1 MIDYSFMS
9 QQPMMQPQQMQG
21 GMLGQQMMGQPMM
34 QLVPMQVQPMLP
46 PAANNIP
53 GSAITPQNS
62 GPMAEALMTGAQDP
76 VATANQKQNSWM
88 NKVGGQS
95 GLSFI
100 LASLGQALSARD
112 PNSWQYQMSTATKGT
127 AQTQQRAK
135 AQLIAALQQKMGQP
149 DAMEAKPK
157 VSGMGS
163 MGSMKDSFSLLPGGY
178 ENALK

>member
-1 MIDYSFMS
+1 MIDYSFMTQ
-9 QQPMMQPQQMQG
+9 QQPIQPQMGQM
-21 GMLGQQMMGQPMM
+21 MGQQMMGQPM
-34 QLVPMQVQPMLP
+34 QLVPIQVQPMLP

-53 GSAITPQNS
+53 GSAITAQNS

-76 VATANQKQNSWM
+76 VATANKNQGSLM
-88 NKVGGQS
+88 NKLGGQS

-149 DAMEAKPK
+149 DPMSAQPK
-157 VSGMGS
+157 QSGLGS

>member
-1 MIDYSFMS
+1 MIDYSFMTQ
-9 QQPMMQPQQMQG
+9 QQPMQPQMGQM
-21 GMLGQQMMGQPMM
+21 MGQQMMGQPM
-34 QLVPMQVQPMLP
+34 QLVPIQVQPMLP

-53 GSAITPQNS
+53 GSAITAQNS

-76 VATANQKQNSWM
+76 VATANQNKNSLM
-88 NKVGGQS
+88 NKLGGQS

-149 DAMEAKPK
+149 DPMSAQPK
-157 VSGMGS
+157 QSGLGS